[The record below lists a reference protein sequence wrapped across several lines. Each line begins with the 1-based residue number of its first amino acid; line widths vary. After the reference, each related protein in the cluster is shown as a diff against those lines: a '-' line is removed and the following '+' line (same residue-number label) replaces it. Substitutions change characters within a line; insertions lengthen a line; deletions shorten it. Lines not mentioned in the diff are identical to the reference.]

1 MYPSEEWFSYAIQ
14 LEDLFISHHGEVGIH
29 RKNTLSDMKLKATE
43 TFQKAGNVPPEEAIV
58 MFIRLRTYIRIKKW
72 IEKLRRAVK
81 GYYTHLIKMWILKCL
96 CVCVCV
102 CVSHLY
108 VYMYNTYS
116 KQLSSCPKLFILLWN
131 NSIIFQCRD
140 LLFFS

>member
-58 MFIRLRTYIRIKKW
+58 MFIRLRTYIRIKEMNRK
-72 IEKLRRAVK
+72 
-81 GYYTHLIKMWILKCL
+81 IKEGCKR
-96 CVCVCV
+96 V
-102 CVSHLY
+102 LY
-108 VYMYNTYS
+108 APN
-116 KQLSSCPKLFILLWN
+116 
-131 NSIIFQCRD
+131 
-140 LLFFS
+140 